1 VGTRRHAIWDEHN
14 RKPLFVDHADRGIT
28 EAQVTY
34 VVENATDDN
43 IAPDPRHGTTIALC
57 RIGRR
62 VLSVAW
68 VVRPRG
74 GCYPVHAHWAGRRE
88 RKSLNE

>member
-1 VGTRRHAIWDEHN
+1 MLSLRALLLPEEGALVEAAI
-14 RKPLFVDHADRGIT
+14 
-28 EAQVTY
+28 EAAVR
-34 VVENATDDN
+34 VAVENATDDN
-43 IAPDPRHGTTIALC
+43 IAPDPRYGTTIALC

-68 VVRPRG
+68 IVRPRG

-88 RKSLNE
+88 RDSLNE